1 MFYADEVAAFLWTLV
16 TAALSLC
23 LGVLLRY
30 KHATGTVTLA
40 LALDAFFAAEGVFQ
54 IVISIAYR
62 EVLRGAA
69 LSTRGRIRL
78 NRAAWLPHGSCRAP
92 YCLTSVRSRRLS
104 QSSPRGARTE
114 SKPSRVKFGGF
125 CIP

>member
-30 KHATGTVTLA
+30 EHATGTVTLA

-54 IVISIAYR
+54 IVSSIAYR

-69 LSTRGRIRL
+69 LSTRGRIGSTERL
-78 NRAAWLPHGSCRAP
+78 GCHTVRAEHPIA
-92 YCLTSVRSRRLS
+92 
-104 QSSPRGARTE
+104 
-114 SKPSRVKFGGF
+114 
-125 CIP
+125 